1 MITRIV
7 LTSISI
13 YQYCLSTLTGSR
25 CRFYPSCSQYT
36 KEAIETHGLGKGFL
50 LGSKRIARCHP
61 WHEGGY
67 DPVPGTAVPA
77 EPLENPSRN

>member
-7 LTSISI
+7 LTVISA
-13 YQYCLSTLTGSR
+13 YQHCLSVLMGPR

-36 KEAIETHGLGKGFL
+36 KDAIEHYGLAKGSY
-50 LGSKRIARCHP
+50 LGTRRIVRCHP

-67 DPVPGTAVPA
+67 DPVPGTDPEADNQDN
-77 EPLENPSRN
+77 LT

>member
-7 LTSISI
+7 LTLITA
-13 YQYCLSTLTGSR
+13 YQHCLSALMGSR

-36 KEAIETHGLGKGFL
+36 KEAIENYGIAKGCYM
-50 LGSKRIARCHP
+50 GSRRIVRCHP

-67 DPVPGTAVPA
+67 DPVPGITPVA
-77 EPLENPSRN
+77 NNQDNHSQK

>member
-7 LTSISI
+7 LTSISA
-13 YQYCLSTLTGSR
+13 YQYCLSALLGPR

-36 KEAIETHGLGKGFL
+36 KEAVESHGLMQGLL

-67 DPVPGTAVPA
+67 DPVPESSAVA
-77 EPLENPSRN
+77 DDSNNQSRN